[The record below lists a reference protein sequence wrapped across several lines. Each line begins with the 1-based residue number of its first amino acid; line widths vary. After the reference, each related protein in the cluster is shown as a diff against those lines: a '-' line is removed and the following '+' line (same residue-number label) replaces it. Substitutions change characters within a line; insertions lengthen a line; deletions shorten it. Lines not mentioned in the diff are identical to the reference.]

1 MGLYNNVTPV
11 KELLSIEY
19 VSLVG
24 VLLVGIW
31 MLSLYISKL
40 NKKLEE
46 KDKIIYGFLEKF
58 TELTTEIKGFLKG
71 K

>member
-1 MGLYNNVTPV
+1 MDINNITPV

-24 VLLVGIW
+24 VLLAGIM
-31 MLSLYISKL
+31 MLVYYIKYV

>member
-1 MGLYNNVTPV
+1 MALYNNVTPV

>member
-1 MGLYNNVTPV
+1 MDINNITPV

-24 VLLVGIW
+24 VLLAGIM
-31 MLSLYISKL
+31 MLVYYIKYV

-58 TELTTEIKGFLKG
+58 TELTTEIKGFL
-71 K
+71 